1 MNIFQYIIVV
11 VIDYKLKDIMKT
23 VKKEIDLLVAER
35 GKILEVIYEGEIEPV
50 YYDRIARFLIGE
62 NDIVR
67 EVDKFS

>member
-1 MNIFQYIIVV
+1 
-11 VIDYKLKDIMKT
+11 MKT
-23 VKKEIDLLVAER
+23 VKKGIDLLVAER